1 MAHFAEIDENN
12 IVTRVLVVPNDQED
26 RGHDYLAN
34 DLGLGGTW
42 LQCSYNGKIRR
53 RYPGPGYTYDP
64 VNDVFLE
71 PKLYSSWV
79 LNENFDWVAPVPYP
93 DDTIPYV
100 WNEDTLS
107 WELVD
112 I

>member
-12 IVTRVLVVPNDQED
+12 MVLRVLVVPDEQEH

-34 DLGLGGTW
+34 DMGLGGKW
-42 LQCSYNGKIRR
+42 LQCSYNNKIRR
-53 RYPGPGYTYDP
+53 RYPGPGHTYDP

-71 PKLYSSWV
+71 QKPFNSWI
-79 LNENFDWVAPVPYP
+79 LNENFDWIPPVPYP
-93 DDTIPYV
+93 DDGNNYL

-107 WELVD
+107 WQSTG